1 MSTKE
6 NKKLYGQFIKEWNEL
21 GGDFAKLRS
30 WYEKYYV
37 PGYIY
42 HSISR
47 GDMNREQTIQ
57 FCATVL
63 SAFPD
68 FSYSIDDMIAEGDKV
83 VTRYTIRASHKGT
96 FQGIPATGKQIVIKG
111 VEIDK
116 IVKGKFVETWDFPDT
131 LGAMTQIGAFP
142 SVAPKK

>member
-21 GGDFAKLRS
+21 GGDIAKLRS

-83 VTRYTIRASHKGT
+83 VTRYTIKATHKGT
-96 FQGIPATGKQIVIKG
+96 FQGIPATGKHVSIKG
-111 VEIDK
+111 SDVYK
-116 IVKGKFVETWDFPDT
+116 IEGKKILEWWEFNDMLGLLTQVGTFP
-131 LGAMTQIGAFP
+131 GG
-142 SVAPKK
+142 APKK